1 MILWRLTLFF
11 LKIGAFTFGG
21 GMAMI
26 PFIHQELVE
35 GLHWLSPREFSE
47 AIALGQITPGPIAI
61 SATFIGFKL
70 AGWAGAVAATIAVFL
85 PSFLMTVWASQQLE
99 RLRSNR
105 ILQAAVQG
113 IALCVIGTVLA
124 AGFDLARA
132 ALTGGRA
139 LQGLLVATVALLLPL
154 YSPLRVV
161 FIVLGAGVAG
171 YLFF

>member
-11 LKIGAFTFGG
+11 LKIGALTFGG

-26 PFIHQELVE
+26 PFIYQELVE
-35 GLHWLSPREFSE
+35 GLHWLSPQEFSE

-99 RLRSNR
+99 RLLSNR
-105 ILQAAVQG
+105 TLQAAVQG
-113 IALCVIGTVLA
+113 IALCVVGTVLA
-124 AGFDLARA
+124 AGFELARA
-132 ALTGGRA
+132 ALTGGGM
-139 LQGLLVATVALLLPL
+139 LQDLLVAAVALLLSL
-154 YSPLRVV
+154 YSPLRAV
-161 FIVLGAGVAG
+161 FIILGAGVAG